1 MQHED
6 ASVMMLYHLI
16 KKNGLKEEMGKY
28 GMNGNDVVFIEEL
41 IVGPPKDVEKTP
53 DPKVS

>member
-1 MQHED
+1 
-6 ASVMMLYHLI
+6 MMLYHLI

>member
-1 MQHED
+1 MQHER
-6 ASVMMLYHLI
+6 ASVMMLDHLI
-16 KKNGLKEEMGKY
+16 EENGLMEEMGKY
-28 GMNGNDVVFIEEL
+28 EMNENDVVFIKEL